1 MGRGL
6 PDSALYHHASA
17 LCDHLTEG
25 NHYFWKAVST
35 GCRYT
40 DCFSGIYQYGSFRGA
55 ATHNRTKP
63 TILHHRG
70 YLYMDD
76 LYSVGDRALG
86 QREDRGQWSVN
97 GAKDFKD
104 LIVWQRAME
113 LVVEVYQLVKKL
125 PKEELFAL
133 SDQIRRAVISIPSNI
148 AEGQGRSS
156 LKEFSYFLSIAIKW
170 VK

>member
-1 MGRGL
+1 M
-6 PDSALYHHASA
+6 
-17 LCDHLTEG
+17 
-25 NHYFWKAVST
+25 
-35 GCRYT
+35 
-40 DCFSGIYQYGSFRGA
+40 
-55 ATHNRTKP
+55 
-63 TILHHRG
+63 
-70 YLYMDD
+70 
-76 LYSVGDRALG
+76 
-86 QREDRGQWSVN
+86 N

-156 LKEFSYFLSIAIKW
+156 LKEFLYFLSIARGSKAELETQLLLCVKINYLNNSDIEKALGLIKE
-170 VK
+170 VGKMLNSLQKSLNSPTLKPEA